1 MTRRPPIAYPL
12 LPGTPPQPIDG
23 DALGA
28 SWEAW
33 LDAAVGV
40 EVARAQLARSPAPI
54 LQTTQPIYR
63 QRGGRWLPTGKG
75 WLDRVLYLPQGRAI
89 HYDAKAC
96 ALSAHPRRWALPL
109 SLRAE
114 LPAGHQV
121 QRGMD
126 LARIGHRAAIVLG
139 VWDAGW
145 SRIYVLPITAGGLPP
160 GESTASRTWEELAP
174 YLTRRP
180 IGALIDLACEPDK
193 VTP

>member
-1 MTRRPPIAYPL
+1 MTRRPPTAYPL
-12 LPGTPPQPIDG
+12 LPGTPSPPIDG

-40 EVARAQLARSPAPI
+40 EVARAQLARTPAPI

-75 WLDRVLYLPQGRAI
+75 WLDRVLCLDGGHAV

-114 LPAGHQV
+114 LPSGHQARLG
-121 QRGMD
+121 QH
-126 LARIGHRAAIVLG
+126 LAQLGHRAAIVLG

-145 SRIYVLPITAGGLPP
+145 ARIYVLPFTPDGLPP
-160 GESTASRTWEELAP
+160 GESQASRTWEELEP
-174 YLTRRP
+174 YRTRTP
-180 IGALIDLACEPDK
+180 IAALMDAAQPDK